1 MTTKAPA
8 SRLPRP
14 IARAIGFL
22 LFLFAFL
29 HALIKANLELAAVVL
44 FKNKEDL
51 NPGLL
56 VYRVKGLSRFEIFVL
71 AQCITLTPGTAAVEI
86 SRDYQRLL
94 IHSLDMEAPEA
105 VCADIRRT
113 LEAPILR
120 WTR

>member
-1 MTTKAPA
+1 MTSQAPV

-14 IARAIGFL
+14 IARAVGFV

-29 HALIKANLELAAVVL
+29 HALIKANLQLAAVVL
-44 FKNKEDL
+44 FKNREDL

-56 VYRVKGLSRFEIFVL
+56 VYRVKGLSRFEIFIL

-86 SRDYQRLL
+86 SRDYHRLM
-94 IHSLDMEAPEA
+94 IHALDMGDPEA

>member
-1 MTTKAPA
+1 MTTQAPA

-14 IARAIGFL
+14 LARAVGFV

-29 HALIKANLELAAVVL
+29 HALIMANLQLAAVVL
-44 FKNKEDL
+44 FKRKEDL
-51 NPGLL
+51 NPGFI
-56 VYRVKGLSRFEIFVL
+56 VYRVNGLSRFEIFVL
-71 AQCITLTPGTAAVEI
+71 AQCISLTPGTATVEI

-94 IHSLDMEAPEA
+94 IHSLDTEAPEL
-105 VCADIRRT
+105 VCKDIRRT